1 MNARGHRTLKE
12 VDIPKKIADLT
23 SPVLEVASEQELRRY
38 RLRQLRSERGL
49 SQVALA
55 QTLGI
60 SASYLN
66 QIEHDARPLTASV
79 LRRITEAFGV
89 DAGFFDSQD
98 DIRLVA
104 ELREVLLDDD
114 VEAGPGAQ
122 DAQQISAMVASHPEI
137 ARRW

>member
-1 MNARGHRTLKE
+1 MSRSYVG
-12 VDIPKKIADLT
+12 
-23 SPVLEVASEQELRRY
+23 S

-114 VEAGPGAQ
+114 VEAT
-122 DAQQISAMVASHPEI
+122 DAALDPQEISAMVAGHPDI
-137 ARRW
+137 A